1 MAAPIPNGPYGIAKR
16 GEQLLTLNDSKA
28 PAVVLPPTGQPGEQE
43 WHVESLSNGNV
54 TIKNLRHG
62 TYLSF
67 DGVPEI
73 NKMLRGSSQATEW
86 QLRQSA
92 EPRTFHV
99 VVPGGPV
106 DGVELAVDLSLLRI
120 FPPMTALRP
129 LEPERLDQ
137 AWRFEFHE

>member
-1 MAAPIPNGPYGIAKR
+1 MAPIPTGPYGIAKH
-16 GEQLLTLNDSKA
+16 GEQYLTLQDEKA
-28 PAVVLPPTGQPGEQE
+28 PAVVLPPTGEPGEQE

-54 TIKNLRHG
+54 TIKNLRHE

-92 EPRTFHV
+92 EPHTFHV

-106 DGVELAVDLSLLRI
+106 DGVELAADLSLLRI

-129 LEPERLDQ
+129 LDPNNLGQ
-137 AWRFEFHE
+137 TWRFEFHE

>member
-1 MAAPIPNGPYGIAKR
+1 MAPIPNGTYGIAKR
-16 GEQLLTLNDSKA
+16 QEQCLTLPDAKA

-43 WHVESLSNGNV
+43 WQVEGLSNGNV
-54 TIKNLRHG
+54 TIKNLRHD

-67 DGVPEI
+67 DGMPEI
-73 NKMLRGSSQATEW
+73 NNMLRGSSQATEW
-86 QLRQSA
+86 RLQQSA
-92 EPRTFHV
+92 APFTFHI

-106 DGVELAVDLSLLRI
+106 DGIELAVDLSLLRI

-129 LEPERLDQ
+129 LDPTSQDQ

>member
-1 MAAPIPNGPYGIAKR
+1 MAPIPNGPYGIAKR
-16 GEQLLTLNDSKA
+16 GEQYLTLQDEKA
-28 PAVVLPPTGQPGEQE
+28 PVVVLPPTGQPGEQE
-43 WHVESLSNGNV
+43 WHVEGLSNGNV
-54 TIKNLRHG
+54 TIKSLRHG

-92 EPRTFHV
+92 EPFMFHV

-106 DGVELAVDLSLLRI
+106 DGVELVVDLSLLRI

-129 LEPERLDQ
+129 LEPDNLGQ
-137 AWRFEFHE
+137 AWSFQFHE

>member
-1 MAAPIPNGPYGIAKR
+1 M
-16 GEQLLTLNDSKA
+16 
-28 PAVVLPPTGQPGEQE
+28 VVLPPTGQPGHQE
-43 WHVESLSNGNV
+43 WQVEALSNGNITV
-54 TIKNLRHG
+54 KNLQYG
-62 TYLSF
+62 TYVSY
-67 DGVPEI
+67 DGVPEV

-86 QLRQSA
+86 RLQQSV
-92 EPRTFHV
+92 EPRTFHL

-129 LEPERLDQ
+129 LEPGDVRQ